1 MKEKS
6 EEIFDEELTPEVTKR
21 KIKDTRVF
29 KFVWNRY
36 FILTVAFAVWM
47 IFFDQN
53 SFFVHRELDK
63 QIKLLE
69 VDEQYYQEHL
79 DTESEKLNQLN
90 SNPAEIERIAR
101 EKHFLRKDDE
111 DIFIIQQEK
120 VTKPQNKENE

>member
-1 MKEKS
+1 MKDKS
-6 EEIFDEELTPEVTKR
+6 EEILDDELTPKK
-21 KIKDTRVF
+21 KIMDTRVV

-36 FILTVAFAVWM
+36 FILTIAFAVWM
-47 IFFDQN
+47 FFFDQN

-69 VDEQYYQEHL
+69 VDESYFQEHL
-79 DTESEKLNQLN
+79 NTETEKLDQLN

-101 EKHFLRKDDE
+101 EKHFLKKDDE

>member
-6 EEIFDEELTPEVTKR
+6 GEIFDEELIPEVPKR
-21 KIKDTRVF
+21 KIKDTFVF

-36 FILTVAFAVWM
+36 FILTVSFAIWM

-79 DTESEKLNQLN
+79 DKETEKLNQLN

-101 EKHFLRKDDE
+101 EKHFLKKDDE

-120 VTKPQNKENE
+120 IEKPQNKENE

>member
-1 MKEKS
+1 MKNKS
-6 EEIFDEELTPEVTKR
+6 EEIFDEELTPKVPKK
-21 KIKDTRVF
+21 KIKDTRVV

-36 FILTVAFAVWM
+36 FILTLAFAVRM

-69 VDEQYYQEHL
+69 VDESYYQEHL
-79 DTESEKLNQLN
+79 DTEAEKLNQLN

-101 EKHFLRKDDE
+101 EKHFLKKDDE
-111 DIFIIQQEK
+111 DIFIIEQEK
-120 VTKPQNKENE
+120 VKKPQKKDNE

>member
-1 MKEKS
+1 MKNKS
-6 EEIFDEELTPEVTKR
+6 EEIFDEELTPKVPKK
-21 KIKDTRVF
+21 KIKDTRIV

-36 FILTVAFAVWM
+36 FILTLAFAVWM

-69 VDEQYYQEHL
+69 VDESYYQEHL
-79 DTESEKLNQLN
+79 DTEAEKLNQLN

-101 EKHFLRKDDE
+101 EKHFLKKDDE

-120 VTKPQNKENE
+120 VAKPENKKNE

>member
-6 EEIFDEELTPEVTKR
+6 EKIFDEELTPEVPKR
-21 KIKDTRVF
+21 KIKDTFVF
-29 KFVWNRY
+29 KFIWNRY
-36 FILTVAFAVWM
+36 FILTVAFSVWM

-53 SFFVHRELDK
+53 SFFVQRELDK
-63 QIKLLE
+63 QIRLLE

-79 DTESEKLNQLN
+79 DRETEKLNQLN

-101 EKHFLRKDDE
+101 EKHFLKKDDE

-120 VTKPQNKENE
+120 VEKPQNKENE

>member
-6 EEIFDEELTPEVTKR
+6 EEIFDEELIPEVSKR
-21 KIKDTRVF
+21 KIKDTFVF

-36 FILTVAFAVWM
+36 FILTVSFAIWM

-69 VDEQYYQEHL
+69 VDEQYYQEHF
-79 DTESEKLNQLN
+79 DKETEKLNQLN

-101 EKHFLRKDDE
+101 EKHFLKKDDE

-120 VTKPQNKENE
+120 IEKPQNKENE

>member
-1 MKEKS
+1 MKKKS
-6 EEIFDEELTPEVTKR
+6 EEIFDEELTPEVPKK
-21 KIKDTRVF
+21 KIMDLGVV

-36 FILTVAFAVWM
+36 FILTLAFGIWM
-47 IFFDQN
+47 FFFDQN

-69 VDEQYYQEHL
+69 VDESYYQEHL
-79 DTESEKLNQLN
+79 DTETEKLNQLN

-101 EKHFLRKDDE
+101 EKHFLKKDDE

-120 VTKPQNKENE
+120 VAKPEKKDNE

>member
-1 MKEKS
+1 MKNKS
-6 EEIFDEELTPEVTKR
+6 EEIFDEELTPKVPKK
-21 KIKDTRVF
+21 KIKDTRVV

-36 FILTVAFAVWM
+36 FILTLAFAVWM

-101 EKHFLRKDDE
+101 EKHFLKKDDE

>member
-101 EKHFLRKDDE
+101 EKHFLKKDDE

>member
-1 MKEKS
+1 MKNKS
-6 EEIFDEELTPEVTKR
+6 EEIFDEELTPKVPKK
-21 KIKDTRVF
+21 KIKDTRVV

-36 FILTVAFAVWM
+36 FILTLAFAVWM

-69 VDEQYYQEHL
+69 VDESYYQEHL
-79 DTESEKLNQLN
+79 DTEAEKLNQLN

-101 EKHFLRKDDE
+101 EKHFLKKDDE

-120 VTKPQNKENE
+120 VAKPENKKNE

>member
-6 EEIFDEELTPEVTKR
+6 EEIFDEELTPEVPKR

-36 FILTVAFAVWM
+36 FVLTVAFAVWM

-79 DTESEKLNQLN
+79 DSESEKLNQLN

-101 EKHFLRKDDE
+101 EKHFLKKDDE

>member
-6 EEIFDEELTPEVTKR
+6 EEIFDEELIPEVSKR
-21 KIKDTRVF
+21 KIKDTFVF

-36 FILTVAFAVWM
+36 FILTVSFAIWM

-79 DTESEKLNQLN
+79 DKETEKLNQLN

-101 EKHFLRKDDE
+101 EKHFLKKDDE

-120 VTKPQNKENE
+120 IEKPQNKENE

>member
-6 EEIFDEELTPEVTKR
+6 EEIFDKELTPEVPKR

-36 FILTVAFAVWM
+36 FVLTVAFAVWM

-69 VDEQYYQEHL
+69 VDQQYYQEHL

-101 EKHFLRKDDE
+101 EKHFLKKDDE

>member
-6 EEIFDEELTPEVTKR
+6 EEIFDKELTPEVPKR

-36 FILTVAFAVWM
+36 FVLTVAFAVWM

-101 EKHFLRKDDE
+101 EKHFLKKDDE

>member
-1 MKEKS
+1 MKNKS
-6 EEIFDEELTPEVTKR
+6 EEIFDEELTPKVPKK
-21 KIKDTRVF
+21 KIKDTRVV

-36 FILTVAFAVWM
+36 FILTIAFAVGM
-47 IFFDQN
+47 FFFDQN

-69 VDEQYYQEHL
+69 VDESHFQEHL
-79 DTESEKLNQLN
+79 NTETEKLDQLN

-101 EKHFLRKDDE
+101 EKHFLKKDDE

-120 VTKPQNKENE
+120 VAKPENKKNE

>member
-6 EEIFDEELTPEVTKR
+6 EKIFDEELTPEVPKR

-36 FILTVAFAVWM
+36 FVLTIAFTVWM

-79 DTESEKLNQLN
+79 DTESEKLNQLD

-101 EKHFLRKDDE
+101 EKHFLKKDDE

>member
-1 MKEKS
+1 MKNKS
-6 EEIFDEELTPEVTKR
+6 EEIFDEELTPKVPKK
-21 KIKDTRVF
+21 KIKDARVV

-36 FILTVAFAVWM
+36 FILTLAFAVWM

-69 VDEQYYQEHL
+69 VDESYYQEHL
-79 DTESEKLNQLN
+79 DTEAEKLNQLN

-101 EKHFLRKDDE
+101 EKHFLKKDDE

-120 VTKPQNKENE
+120 VAKPENKKNE

>member
-1 MKEKS
+1 MKNKS
-6 EEIFDEELTPEVTKR
+6 EEFFDEELTPKVPKK
-21 KIKDTRVF
+21 KIKDTRVV

-36 FILTVAFAVWM
+36 FILTLAFAVWM

-69 VDEQYYQEHL
+69 VDESYYQEHL
-79 DTESEKLNQLN
+79 DTEAEKLNQLN

-101 EKHFLRKDDE
+101 EKHFLKKDDE

-120 VTKPQNKENE
+120 VAKPENKKNE

>member
-6 EEIFDEELTPEVTKR
+6 EEIFDEELTPKVPKR
-21 KIKDTRVF
+21 KIKDTFVF
-29 KFVWNRY
+29 KLVWNRY
-36 FILTVAFAVWM
+36 FILTIAFAVWM

-79 DTESEKLNQLN
+79 DKETEKLNQLN

-101 EKHFLRKDDE
+101 EKHFLKKDDE

-120 VTKPQNKENE
+120 VTKPQTQKNE

>member
-1 MKEKS
+1 MKNKS
-6 EEIFDEELTPEVTKR
+6 EEIFDEELTPKVPKK
-21 KIKDTRVF
+21 KIKDTRVV

-36 FILTVAFAVWM
+36 FILTLAFAVWM

-69 VDEQYYQEHL
+69 VDESYYQEHL
-79 DTESEKLNQLN
+79 DTEAEKLNQLN

-101 EKHFLRKDDE
+101 EKHFLKKDDE

-120 VTKPQNKENE
+120 VESPQNKDNE